1 MIIKCNILIFKIMI
15 MQWIDVIQRIHTLKE
30 AIVFNNGL
38 VKLICHNVKNIL
50 FRITDSMSSNDRLDI
65 FLGITGLLIAIMIF
79 ITESMAQEKKYKI
92 NQKIIQKETRLK
104 FNITLLVT
112 TLIVIWMSNL
122 IGKSEIEEKTFFI
135 INENLYYFI
144 QMLINILII
153 SSFLGT
159 VKMCYSIIALNLDKD
174 LVNKKVN
181 EYIRH
186 NAKKI
191 NNKRS
196 KEDKKIELRCHGEK
210 NKYQNFIKKYQSN
223 IDKTEIMKI
232 YKEEIKS
239 NETGIIV
246 GVNFTEIQKI
256 LSSNS
261 IYLNFTVGEKID
273 RDKVIAYST
282 EENLE
287 KNRKILMYIEIEKNN
302 IGKKEFNENCND
314 LIKKAFNNDKYSNY
328 DEDNNIYNFL
338 KYLYNNEMFDLIDY
352 LFGILYE
359 FRFKICSNYDFNNKF
374 IKLLTKLS
382 NACYNYKDFIRF
394 EELIDWKYELY
405 ENQLIKYKKS
415 NEITF
420 NLYKDYFV
428 HTISYILET
437 KKYEYYDKALSNLL
451 KYICKLLK
459 MKKYKA
465 IDIFFDNAKRVF
477 LNSIKYNELIK
488 IANYQFT
495 FGIIK
500 YITIMYEN
508 RKMEKY
514 ENKKI
519 KDIMKEFIHMNII
532 IDNPEKYLHYF
543 FYYYEKETEIQKTYL
558 FFELEEKRK
567 YKIMCIVAA
576 LDDVDVIKTSLYILF
591 QKYKKIQ
598 IDKSS
603 YPNHIK
609 NSINNR
615 MKEYIENMD
624 DYIAKNFAEGAIKCE
639 IKDANESN
647 VQKND
652 KKEDNRVKE

>member
-246 GVNFTEIQKI
+246 GVNFTEIQNM

-287 KNRKILMYIEIEKNN
+287 KNLKILNYITIENN
-302 IGKKEFNENCND
+302 NKYQKEFSENCSD
-314 LIKKAFNNDKYSNY
+314 LIKKSVNGGNFCTY
-328 DEDNNIYNFL
+328 DDDNNIYEYLTF
-338 KYLYNNEMFDLIDY
+338 LYNNKMSHLIKYFWKVLLDYKVKICIDY
-352 LFGILYE
+352 D
-359 FRFKICSNYDFNNKF
+359 SNRKF
-374 IKLLTKLS
+374 IKLLQKLS
-382 NACYNYKDFIRF
+382 GICYMNRDYIKY
-394 EELIDWKYELY
+394 ENLKQCEYELY
-405 ENQLIKYKKS
+405 EKQLTKCRNSKDNTFSFSINFCRTIALSYICKNRKYMYYD
-415 NEITF
+415 
-420 NLYKDYFV
+420 NLL
-428 HTISYILET
+428 SYILN
-437 KKYEYYDKALSNLL
+437 YM
-451 KYICKLLK
+451 CKLMKL
-459 MKKYKA
+459 KKYK
-465 IDIFFDNAKRVF
+465 D
-477 LNSIKYNELIK
+477 IK
-488 IANYQFT
+488 ILLDNIVIIVKNNVYLNEKENYQFI
-495 FGIIK
+495 FGVIK
-500 YITIMYEN
+500 YITYL
-508 RKMEKY
+508 Y
-514 ENKKI
+514 NKKIIKKSEVNKI
-519 KDIMKEFIHMNII
+519 KDIVNMLKKYFIMKESPQNYI
-532 IDNPEKYLHYF
+532 EKFFKYF
-543 FYYYEKETEIQKTYL
+543 EEETKIQNVYCY
-558 FFELEEKRK
+558 FELE
-567 YKIMCIVAA
+567 IV
-576 LDDVDVIKTSLYILF
+576 DR
-591 QKYKKIQ
+591 KYKKIY
-598 IDKSS
+598 IVPDTSKYDIIKVSLYLLFPKSE
-603 YPNHIK
+603 NVK
-609 NSINNR
+609 LVQN
-615 MKEYIENMD
+615 EYSQHLKSCIENMND
-624 DYIAKNFAEGAIKCE
+624 CIAKNFAEKMIKCKIVPDKE
-639 IKDANESN
+639 IS
-647 VQKND
+647 
-652 KKEDNRVKE
+652 